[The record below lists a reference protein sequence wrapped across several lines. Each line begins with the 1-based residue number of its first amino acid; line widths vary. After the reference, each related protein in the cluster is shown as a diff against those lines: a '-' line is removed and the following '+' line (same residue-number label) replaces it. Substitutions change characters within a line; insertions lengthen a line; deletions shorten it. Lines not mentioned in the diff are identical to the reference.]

1 MAATA
6 MEARPLRIK
15 LTKAVSQKKDA
26 DLQRL
31 LLDGN
36 SSRRNDENDLRT
48 LLGKAVS
55 IGYENGARL
64 LLEAGA
70 KIDGVGSHGPLHGA
84 IANTNDKTRNAII
97 TLLLSHGCELEAK
110 DHLGRTGLMAAC
122 LRGQNDVII
131 TLLTR
136 GADPNVEDQ
145 SGKNALQLMASE
157 SKRNT
162 KWSPE
167 ALSMLLP
174 KVRDLNKRDSEGR
187 EGRTPLLWAAAR
199 GQLALVGALLQIGKG
214 VVDVNQTN
222 DQGHSALHLAARHN
236 EPEMIKLLIFS
247 GAKIEAR
254 SDGDWTPLL
263 MAAKEG
269 NESAIDALLTS
280 NANVNVRTS
289 SGMTSLHWAAESGKL
304 DAVNRIMRERHAHKN
319 SKDSFDSTPL
329 IRAAQNGHWD
339 IVDALRPY
347 VLEGPTNSVA
357 RKACQRFRAAVVNFF
372 EDKDAHGGIKNKVNK
387 QTVWQIL
394 YARDEKAPDMPAI
407 PIALDHVEGV
417 KKPLFRWIHLPANNI
432 SWLEALLTKY
442 YLEGECKD
450 VTVLKSLL
458 RLLGRQQH
466 RGSEIHSRFMRPSCK
481 RIWIP
486 PKRSVADPAQST
498 PHRPSHV
505 GRKVTPSTPP
515 PPSSR
520 STAPATAAQTQ
531 PQLEED
537 MMVMFMPYLHWE
549 TDRNRTLLTQSIRE
563 PSGNTHALE
572 ESELSKIPKD
582 ILLIHGYVGGS
593 TDLHPRRTL
602 DQFKHH
608 STKTDL
614 QDADQVVYRYCR
626 RSRKELKI
634 FMVDQLWLIS
644 IGNLLISCF
653 PERWRQPH
661 RDPLNLFEGVVEDIN
676 STTRPPVRNVFELA
690 TVITERCTGLF
701 DRQQW
706 DSDDLLFA
714 EMFEL
719 SIGRLTRKETKLFQR
734 FKEASSH
741 WLRAHDGGK
750 MLYKSQLG
758 LLEHDHDHEQS
769 SSGWS
774 SSEEERSHHH
784 HHGGGGVSSHT
795 TQHQGRLLR
804 TEDSWH
810 DRHQASDSFVNDLL
824 NIDNEAALL
833 VECKDVEDELDIL
846 TSVLRQQRQVLND
859 FDATLRAAKNIVRT
873 HRLDLY
879 GKVSEQQRLVDLDV
893 LDLGRMARQAKS
905 VNDNLTQV
913 LDLKQK
919 HANAVEA
926 RFQRKQAEETA
937 RQGQT
942 IMVFTIVTIVFL
954 PLSFLASFFA
964 IDVIEFPR
972 PPGTAAQGE
981 LHLSWVVQYILGIGL
996 AVSVPL
1002 IGLAFVVGD
1011 IQAWWVNRKLRKY
1024 HRRRRNGNGNG
1035 NGNGNDKDNRKKSH
1049 RVVGGVEDD
1058 VRFTDDVD
1066 NNDKKRTS
1074 GMSMGLMSWAP
1085 GFGFGFGGGGLRRR
1099 GGRPAWLV
1107 MGRDREKRQPP
1118 GLPVSNANLFS
1129 SLPQGRSDGSKQR
1142 DDEKPHHPRRANGNN
1157 NQMQTQTQS
1166 LVAMS
1171 IQASGAQ
1178 GGRQPMSSMESS
1190 RQGGGGARYPRR
1202 LRRVGTETTERSAA
1216 TEDLEVGGGFGV

>member
-1 MAATA
+1 MAASA
-6 MEARPLRIK
+6 IEARPLRIK

-48 LLGKAVS
+48 LLGKAIS

-110 DHLGRTGLMAAC
+110 DHLGRTALMAAC

-131 TLLTR
+131 TLLMR
-136 GADPNVEDQ
+136 GADPNIEDQ
-145 SGKNALQLMASE
+145 SGKNVLQLMASE

-304 DAVNRIMRERHAHKN
+304 DAVNRILRERHAHKN

-347 VLEGPTNSVA
+347 VLEGPTNFVA

-372 EDKDAHGGIKNKVNK
+372 EDREAHGGIKNKVNK

-394 YARDEKAPDMPAI
+394 YARDEKNPDMPAI
-407 PIALDHVEGV
+407 PIAIDHVEGM

-432 SWLEALLTKY
+432 SWLEVLLTKY
-442 YLEGECKD
+442 YLEGECRD

-486 PKRSVADPAQST
+486 PKRSADPT
-498 PHRPSHV
+498 HPTSHKSSHIS
-505 GRKVTPSTPP
+505 RKVTPSTP

-531 PQLEED
+531 TQLEED

-563 PSGNTHALE
+563 PAGNTHALE

-614 QDADQVVYRYCR
+614 QDADQVVYRYCKR
-626 RSRKELKI
+626 RRKELKI

-758 LLEHDHDHEQS
+758 LEYDHDH

-774 SSEEERSHHH
+774 SSDGEQHGHH
-784 HHGGGGVSSHT
+784 GGGVSSHT
-795 TQHQGRLLR
+795 TTMHQGPH
-804 TEDSWH
+804 EDSWH

-846 TSVLRQQRQVLND
+846 TNVLRQQRQVLND
-859 FDATLRAAKNIVRT
+859 LDATLRAAKNIVRT
-873 HRLDLY
+873 QRLDLY
-879 GKVSEQQRLVDLDV
+879 GKVSEQQRLVDLDI

-964 IDVIEFPR
+964 INVIEFPR
-972 PPGTAAQGE
+972 PPGTAGTGE

-1011 IQAWWVNRKLRKY
+1011 IQAWWENRKLRKY
-1024 HRRRRNGNGNG
+1024 HHRRNGNGS
-1035 NGNGNDKDNRKKSH
+1035 GNDKDDKNSH
-1049 RVVGGVEDD
+1049 KVIDVGDNAL
-1058 VRFTDDVD
+1058 FTDVD
-1066 NNDKKRTS
+1066 DEKRRS
-1074 GMSMGLMSWAP
+1074 GLSWAP
-1085 GFGFGFGGGGLRRR
+1085 RFGFLRRR
-1099 GGRPAWLV
+1099 RRPLLW
-1107 MGRDREKRQPP
+1107 RDKDKQPD
-1118 GLPVSNANLFS
+1118 LPVSNASLS
-1129 SLPQGRSDGSKQR
+1129 SHVNDSKQR
-1142 DDEKPHHPRRANGNN
+1142 VDEVLHPQRANGSN
-1157 NQMQTQTQS
+1157 QTQS

-1171 IQASGAQ
+1171 IQAQ
-1178 GGRQPMSSMESS
+1178 RGRQPMSSMESS
-1190 RQGGGGARYPRR
+1190 RQGGARYPRR

-1216 TEDLEVGGGFGV
+1216 TEDLEVGGGFGI